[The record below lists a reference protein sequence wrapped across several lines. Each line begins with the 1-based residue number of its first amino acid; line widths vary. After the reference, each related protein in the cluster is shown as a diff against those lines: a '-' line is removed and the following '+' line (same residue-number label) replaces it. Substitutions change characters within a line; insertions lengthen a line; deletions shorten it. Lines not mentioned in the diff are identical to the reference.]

1 MNYIMVC
8 RRYERVA
15 GVCILDEFEVH
26 KNDEFLEKAEKLK
39 PVLHRT
45 EVRPQNVVVKHFCN
59 TCG

>member
-26 KNDEFLEKAEKLK
+26 KNDEFLEKADHGSGIYEFDDWSVKL
-39 PVLHRT
+39 
-45 EVRPQNVVVKHFCN
+45 
-59 TCG
+59 